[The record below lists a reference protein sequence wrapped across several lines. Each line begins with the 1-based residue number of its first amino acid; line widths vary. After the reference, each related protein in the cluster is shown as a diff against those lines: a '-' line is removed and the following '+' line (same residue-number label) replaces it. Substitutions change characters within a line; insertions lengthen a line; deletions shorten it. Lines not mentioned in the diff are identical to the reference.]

1 MELAPSCCGRT
12 RRWDRERGREMCVWW
27 WWGGGVKD
35 EKIGSGMA
43 LEKSLPYIFLLLA
56 LKKKKKKGPRLTIT
70 HRSKPLIHRRSL
82 MATQLPKQS
91 IFGLYELS
99 FFFAITKSIVIFPQ
113 CCHPAPQHRMY
124 VWRKKKKLYSYIDFN
139 YESPYFCI

>member
-1 MELAPSCCGRT
+1 MCGG
-12 RRWDRERGREMCVWW
+12 DG
-27 WWGGGVKD
+27 GGGVKD

-124 VWRKKKKLYSYIDFN
+124 V
-139 YESPYFCI
+139 